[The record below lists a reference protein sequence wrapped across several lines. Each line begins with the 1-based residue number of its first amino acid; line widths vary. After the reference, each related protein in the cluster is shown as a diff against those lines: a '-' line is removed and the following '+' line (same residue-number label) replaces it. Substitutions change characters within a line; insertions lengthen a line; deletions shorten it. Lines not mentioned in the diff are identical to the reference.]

1 MNILF
6 IHQNFP
12 GQFKHLAPEL
22 VKKGHDVFAL
32 FPKRDVPSS
41 WQGINLKLYNI
52 DRGNSD
58 DIHPLLLDLESK
70 VIRAEACFKA
80 AIELSKEGYKPDVII
95 AHPGWGES
103 LFLKQ
108 VWPSAKLGIYCE
120 FYYHTKGVDVGFDK
134 EFGKDNLSDLARVQ
148 LKNANILL
156 HAQQAESA
164 ITPTH
169 WQAST
174 FPQHIQ
180 GKITVV
186 HDGIDTK
193 IVAPNPKVAIV
204 LPNGKRIKKSDKVIT
219 FVSRSLEPYRGFHI
233 FMRAVGEILE
243 AQPDVEI
250 LIIGDDGVSYG
261 AHPSG
266 DKTWKEIF
274 SEEVTPQMSEQQRSR
289 LHFLGRIPYE
299 KYLAMLQVS
308 SVHVY
313 LTYPFVLS
321 WSLLEAMS
329 VGCAVVA
336 SDTVPLHEVI
346 EDGVNGKLVDFFS
359 HKQLAKAVIN
369 LLENTEERTRLGN
382 SARKFAQKNYDLH
395 GICLP
400 RQIKW
405 VEELSNFKD

>member
-70 VIRAEACFKA
+70 VIRGEACFKA

-134 EFGKDNLSDLARVQ
+134 EFGEDNLSDLARVQ

-174 FPQHIQ
+174 FPRHIQ
-180 GKITVV
+180 EKITVA

-193 IVAPNPKVAIV
+193 TVAPNPKVVIG
-204 LPNGKRIKKSDKVIT
+204 LPNGKRVKKTDNVIT

-233 FMRAVGEILE
+233 FMRAVGEIMD
-243 AQPDVEI
+243 AQPDAQI

-261 AHPSG
+261 AHPSNG
-266 DKTWKEIF
+266 KTWKEIF
-274 SEEVTPQMSEQQRSR
+274 SEEVITKMPEQQKSR
-289 LHFLGRIPYE
+289 VHFLGRISYE

-336 SDTVPLHEVI
+336 SDTAPLHEVI
-346 EDGVNGKLVDFFS
+346 EDGINGKLVDFFS
-359 HKQLAKAVIN
+359 HKQLASTVID
-369 LLENTEERTRLGN
+369 LLKNTEERTQLGN

-395 GICLP
+395 DICLP
-400 RQIKW
+400 RQINW
-405 VEELSNFKD
+405 VEELYRFEK